1 MNKGFYLKMAW
12 GNIRKNRNI
21 YLPYLLAASVMTALF
36 YIQGSLCDMV
46 DISGMKGK
54 RMMSSLLGISTP
66 ITGIFSLV
74 ILFYVNSFVMKQRK
88 KEFGLYNVLGMEK
101 RHLAR
106 LMSVE
111 ILLVAVFSL
120 FFGISGGTL
129 FSQLFFL
136 IFYKMIRMEAEL
148 TMVIPRGAV
157 TETLTLFG
165 ILFCLVLLYDIV
177 AVIRTRPVELLRSE
191 SQGEREPKVHGLAA
205 LIGVAALIGGYVIA

>member
-1 MNKGFYLKMAW
+1 
-12 GNIRKNRNI
+12 
-21 YLPYLLAASVMTALF
+21 
-36 YIQGSLCDMV
+36 
-46 DISGMKGK
+46 MKGK
-54 RMMSSLLGISTP
+54 RMMGSLLRISTP

-101 RHLAR
+101 RHLVR

-120 FFGISGGTL
+120 VFGISGGAL

-136 IFYKMIRMEAEL
+136 IFYKMIRMEADL

-157 TETLTLFG
+157 TETLSLFG

-177 AVIRTRPVELLRSE
+177 AVIRIQTGRA
-191 SQGEREPKVHGLAA
+191 SQK
-205 LIGVAALIGGYVIA
+205 

>member
-54 RMMSSLLGISTP
+54 RMMGSLLRISTP

-88 KEFGLYNVLGMEK
+88 KEFSEWKNV
-101 RHLAR
+101 
-106 LMSVE
+106 
-111 ILLVAVFSL
+111 IW
-120 FFGISGGTL
+120 
-129 FSQLFFL
+129 
-136 IFYKMIRMEAEL
+136 
-148 TMVIPRGAV
+148 P
-157 TETLTLFG
+157 
-165 ILFCLVLLYDIV
+165 D
-177 AVIRTRPVELLRSE
+177 
-191 SQGEREPKVHGLAA
+191 
-205 LIGVAALIGGYVIA
+205 

>member
-1 MNKGFYLKMAW
+1 
-12 GNIRKNRNI
+12 
-21 YLPYLLAASVMTALF
+21 MTALF

-101 RHLAR
+101 RHLVR

-120 FFGISGGTL
+120 VFGISGGAL

-136 IFYKMIRMEAEL
+136 IFYKMIRMEADL
-148 TMVIPRGAV
+148 TMVIPARSRNRDSDPVWHFVLSGAFV
-157 TETLTLFG
+157 
-165 ILFCLVLLYDIV
+165 
-177 AVIRTRPVELLRSE
+177 
-191 SQGEREPKVHGLAA
+191 
-205 LIGVAALIGGYVIA
+205 